1 MEMPRAWTSPRW
13 SGGSG
18 SPCWS
23 LKAMAAVCDPLA
35 IGPWDRKPERSAGRW
50 PTTWALNFAALS
62 LRGVAPRNYRKIP
75 KSSHI
80 KDLQDKEAA

>member
-1 MEMPRAWTSPRW
+1 MMPYSVIKCLI
-13 SGGSG
+13 SG
-18 SPCWS
+18 
-23 LKAMAAVCDPLA
+23 
-35 IGPWDRKPERSAGRW
+35 DRTP
-50 PTTWALNFAALS
+50 LNFAALS